1 MCTCQGEPRTQTLT
15 PAAKGVGEE
24 NLSDFY
30 PEEHMRRLSKRDLL
44 PEDLTD
50 VESDALMFL
59 VDVFALF

>member
-1 MCTCQGEPRTQTLT
+1 MT

-50 VESDALMFL
+50 VESDALMLL